1 MSGPGKGSTLFGELR
16 ESALMFWRQRNAR
29 ERTMLVVGAA
39 ALVIYLLYLPLFA
52 LALNGRRHLN
62 DELPKLRQKSAQMQ
76 ALATQAAE
84 LKMAAAVQVE
94 PVSQESIAAS
104 LSSHGL
110 KPKSLTVSDGLV
122 RLQLDPVSFAGLL
135 DWLNEQQKASHLTVV
150 EANFIASAQL
160 DMVNATLT
168 LKQQRSDG

>member
-1 MSGPGKGSTLFGELR
+1 MSAPGEGSNLLGELK
-16 ESALMFWRQRNAR
+16 ESALMFWSERNAR
-29 ERTMLVVGAA
+29 ERTLLGVGAA
-39 ALVIYLLYLPLFA
+39 VLVLYLLYLPMFS
-52 LALNGRRHLN
+52 LALNGRKHLR
-62 DELPKLRQKSAQMQ
+62 DELPKLRQQSAQMQ
-76 ALATQAAE
+76 ALAAQASE

-94 PVSQESIAAS
+94 PVSQESLAAS
-104 LSSHGL
+104 LSAHGL
-110 KPKSLTVSDGLV
+110 KPKSLAVSDGLI